1 MSTTAAERPV
11 SVPIAPL
18 AGLERRGRLDRA
30 FIDGEWRVPGGSGRC
45 AVINPATEEPV
56 AELALGNAEDVDAAA
71 RAAARAFP
79 LFAAMPRAGRAAL
92 LRRVHSLILDR
103 AEDFA
108 QLLTIEMG
116 APIAYARAAQVPL
129 AAEHVRVA
137 AELAESYPFQTMRG
151 TTLIVREPIGVC
163 GLITPWNW
171 PLYQITAKVAPALA
185 TGCTVV
191 LKPSEL
197 SPLSALLFA
206 ELLEEAGVPPGVFN
220 LVNGDG
226 PEVGA
231 AIASHPLIAM
241 VSITGSTRAGVE
253 VARAAA
259 PTVKRVTQEL
269 GGKSANIVL
278 PDADLARAVPPGI
291 AAAFRNCGQSC
302 SAPTRLIVPRAR
314 LAEVEAL
321 ALEAVA
327 AMSVDDPRSEATTH
341 GPLAN
346 GAQWQRVQDMIAAG
360 IEEGA
365 RLLCGGPGR
374 PEGLERGF
382 YARPTI
388 FSPVSRGMRI
398 AREEIFGP
406 VLAIL
411 PYDTVDEAVE
421 IANDSV
427 YGLGGH
433 VQGEDKEAAR
443 EVALRMRTGQVHIN
457 YPAWDPYAP
466 FGGYKQSGNGREY
479 GPEGLEEYLETKSIV
494 GFG

>member
-1 MSTTAAERPV
+1 MPV
-11 SVPIAPL
+11 SEPTAPL
-18 AGLERRGRLDRA
+18 ARLQRRGRLGQV
-30 FIDGEWRVPGGSGRC
+30 FVDGEWREPVGRSRC
-45 AVINPATEEPV
+45 AVIDPATEAPV

-71 RAAARAFP
+71 LAAARAFP
-79 LFAAMPRAGRAAL
+79 GFAATPRADRAAL
-92 LRRVHSLILDR
+92 LRRVHRRILER

-108 QLLTIEMG
+108 QLLMTEMG
-116 APIAYARAAQVPL
+116 APISYARTAQVPL

-137 AELAESYPFQTMRG
+137 TELAESFPFQTMRG
-151 TTLIVREPIGVC
+151 TTLIAREPIGVC

-185 TGCTVV
+185 AGCTVV

-206 ELLEEAGVPPGVFN
+206 ELLDAAGVPSGVFN
-220 LVNGDG
+220 LVNGEG

-269 GGKSANIVL
+269 GGKSANVVL
-278 PDADLARAVPPGI
+278 PDADLARAIPPGV

-302 SAPTRLIVPRAR
+302 SAPTRMIVPRAR

-321 ALEAVA
+321 ALEAVD
-327 AMSVDDPRSEATTH
+327 AMSVGDPRSEATTH

-346 GAQWQRVQDMIAAG
+346 GAQWQRVQDMITAG

-365 RLLCGGPGR
+365 RLLCGGLGR
-374 PEGLERGF
+374 PDGLERGF
-382 YARPTI
+382 FARPTI
-388 FSPVSRGMRI
+388 FSPVSPGMQI

-411 PYDTVDEAVE
+411 PYDTVDEAVG

-433 VQGEDKEAAR
+433 VQGADKDAAR

-479 GPEGLEEYLETKSIV
+479 GAEGLEEYLETKSIV
-494 GFG
+494 GFA

>member
-1 MSTTAAERPV
+1 V
-11 SVPIAPL
+11 
-18 AGLERRGRLDRA
+18 
-30 FIDGEWRVPGGSGRC
+30 IDPSSEM
-45 AVINPATEEPV
+45 PV
-56 AELALGNAEDVDAAA
+56 AELALGNAEDVDAAV

-79 LFAAMPRAGRAAL
+79 AFAATPPAQRAAL
-92 LRRVHSLILDR
+92 LRRLHGLIVER
-103 AEDFA
+103 SEDFA
-108 QLLTIEMG
+108 QLLMTEMG
-116 APIAYARAAQVPL
+116 ASISSARAAQVPL

-137 AELAESYPFQTMRG
+137 AELAESFPFQTMRG
-151 TTLIVREPIGVC
+151 TTLIAREPIGVC

-185 TGCTVV
+185 AGCTVV

-197 SPLSALLFA
+197 SPLGALLFA
-206 ELLEEAGVPPGVFN
+206 EMICEAGAPPGVFN

-253 VARAAA
+253 VARAASS
-259 PTVKRVTQEL
+259 TVKRVTQEL

-278 PDADLARAVPPGI
+278 PDANLAHAIPPGV

-302 SAPTRLIVPRAR
+302 SAPTRMIVPRAR
-314 LAEVEAL
+314 LSEVEAF
-321 ALEAVA
+321 AVEAVA
-327 AMSVDDPRSEATTH
+327 AMSIGDPRSETSTH

-346 GAQWQRVQDMIAAG
+346 GVQWRRVQEMISSG

-365 RLLCGGPGR
+365 RLLCGGLGR
-374 PEGLERGF
+374 PQGLERGF

-388 FSPVSRGMRI
+388 FSPAAPWMGI

-406 VLAIL
+406 VLVIL
-411 PYDTVDEAVE
+411 PYDTVDEAVG

-433 VQGEDKEAAR
+433 VQGLDKEAAR
-443 EVALRMRTGQVHIN
+443 AVALRIRTGQVHIN

-479 GPEGLEEYLETKSIV
+479 GAEGLEEYLEIKSVV
-494 GFG
+494 GFA